1 MFTINIIS
9 NPNNMTDTIFTTVI
23 TSFKDVEALER
34 ELNFSKISFT
44 YAEDFEGQLG
54 AIFRGNY
61 TLSQIAAL
69 KKVKWITTVI
79 TSL

>member
-1 MFTINIIS
+1 MINIIS
-9 NPNNMTDTIFTTVI
+9 NSNNMTSFTTVI
-23 TSFKDVEALER
+23 TIFKDVEALER

-44 YAEDFEGQLG
+44 YVEDFDGQLG

-61 TLSQIAAL
+61 TSSQIAAL